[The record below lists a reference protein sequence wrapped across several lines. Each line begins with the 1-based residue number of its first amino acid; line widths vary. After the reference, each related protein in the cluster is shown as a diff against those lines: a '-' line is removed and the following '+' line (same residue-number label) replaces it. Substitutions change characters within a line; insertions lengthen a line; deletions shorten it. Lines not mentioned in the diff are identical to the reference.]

1 MAEAGLTPPRRGPP
15 GAGRHDD
22 ALPDPAAPASRA
34 SDAARS
40 PGLPAVPAAAVDP
53 DGSELDPGAAPD
65 GTAPASAS
73 VSTMWIEPGRC
84 ETIFEVPDPLPA
96 RGYAWV
102 DAHSEAPREWVATVE
117 RLTGVTILEE
127 HLSDAENP
135 AHPSYFDSTRDYE
148 MIVFRGLAVRPEPA
162 LDDVI
167 RIRTRPTVFFLF
179 ARCIV
184 CVHAADSRQI
194 PALRLRLLE
203 AGRFRHRLP
212 ARPEELML
220 RILNGM
226 VDRYLELRQPLTEQ
240 LETWQRE
247 LLDPRRP
254 FHDWVSL
261 LESRRQLRKLENLS
275 EEQLDAL
282 QEWRDERLDRRGGD
296 EERRADWADAIDDR
310 ARSHPQE
317 PSAPPLPALSDAH
330 EVRVNDLVEH
340 IERVRGHARRLEST
354 VESAVQLHFSA
365 TAHRTNQIMQTLTV
379 ITAIFMPLTLITGIF
394 GMNFEVMPGIHSPA
408 GFWWTIGA
416 MGAIALGL
424 VAIFRTR
431 RYLAETGPRGAAGR
445 RRRRSVQAARDPAA
459 TPGADT
465 NA

>member
-1 MAEAGLTPPRRGPP
+1 MAEAGLTPPRGGLP
-15 GAGRHDD
+15 GQGAQAFAPDAGTTGT
-22 ALPDPAAPASRA
+22 RA
-34 SDAARS
+34 SDALRS
-40 PGLPAVPAAAVDP
+40 AGPAVPPSGAADPDGSGADPGAPAPGAVPAAPPVTV
-53 DGSELDPGAAPD
+53 L
-65 GTAPASAS
+65 
-73 VSTMWIEPGRC
+73 WIEPGRC
-84 ETIFEVPDPLPA
+84 ELLTELPDPLPA

-102 DAHSEAPREWVATVE
+102 DAHYDAPRAWLGTVE
-117 RLTGVTILEE
+117 RMTGVTILEE

-135 AHPSYFDSTRDYE
+135 VHPSYFDSTREYE
-148 MIVFRGLAVRPEPA
+148 MIVFRGLAVRPDPDPTEP
-162 LDDVI
+162 I

-179 ARCIV
+179 PRCIV
-184 CVHAADSRQI
+184 SVRAADSRQV
-194 PALRLRLLE
+194 PALRQRLLE
-203 AGRFRHRLP
+203 AGRFKQRLP

-240 LETWQRE
+240 LEFWQRE

-282 QEWRDERLDRRGGD
+282 QEWRDERLDRRGSED
-296 EERRADWADAIDDR
+296 ERRVDWADATGEH
-310 ARSHPQE
+310 AHGRSPEQ
-317 PSAPPLPALSDAH
+317 PMPPLPALSDTL

-365 TAHRTNQIMQTLTV
+365 TAHRTNQIMRTLTV

-408 GFWWTIGA
+408 GFWWTIGT

-424 VAIFRTR
+424 IGFFRTR
-431 RYLAETGPRGAAGR
+431 RYLTETGLRGGAGSKR
-445 RRRRSVQAARDPAA
+445 RRR
-459 TPGADT
+459 PG
-465 NA
+465 